1 MSVESEKVFQVCTTM
16 DIDAP
21 LRELGEIDTSALRDA
36 ILTQEEAAWHE
47 DEYRQQS
54 YDVHLETQ
62 SIVLVFTDGSGWPD
76 AEVRKEPGWDRLA
89 DVAVPLMHDI
99 IERHYPKGGT
109 IIRAMAAK
117 LLAGGK
123 ITPHVDQHPSF
134 HCGHRIHVPI
144 TTNPRVR
151 FMIDGRPYQFQVGQA
166 YELNN
171 QKQHS
176 VMNKGKEDRITFI
189 FDYVPPGPL
198 AVQSS

>member
-1 MSVESEKVFQVCTTM
+1 M
-16 DIDAP
+16 DIDGP
-21 LRELGEIDTSALRDA
+21 FRELGAIDTTALREA
-36 ILTQEEAAWHE
+36 ILSQEEAAWHE

-54 YDVHLETQ
+54 YDVHDQTQ
-62 SIVLVFTDGSGWPD
+62 SIVLVFTDGSNWPNSD
-76 AEVRKEPGWDRLA
+76 VRKEPGWDRIA
-89 DVAVPLMHDI
+89 DVAVPVMHDI
-99 IERHYPKGGT
+99 IEKHYPAGGT

-117 LLAGGK
+117 LVAGGK
-123 ITPHVDQHPSF
+123 IKPHNDNHPSF

-151 FMIDGRPYQFQVGQA
+151 FMIDGRPYKFQVGQA

-176 VMNKGKEDRITFI
+176 VMNKGTEDRITFI

-198 AVQSS
+198 AYVKGQKKRPRESRQGAR

>member
-1 MSVESEKVFQVCTTM
+1 MN
-16 DIDAP
+16 IDVP
-21 LRELGEIDTSALRDA
+21 LRELGAVDITSLREA
-36 ILTQEEAAWHE
+36 ILSQEEAAWHE

-62 SIVLVFTDGSGWPD
+62 SIVLVFTDGSNWPNP
-76 AEVRKEPGWDRLA
+76 EIRKEPGWDRLA
-89 DVAVPLMHDI
+89 DVAVPLMHQI
-99 IERHYPKGGT
+99 IEAHYPPGGT

-123 ITPHVDQHPSF
+123 ITPHHDSHPSF
-134 HCGHRIHVPI
+134 HSGHRIHIPI

-151 FMIDGRPYQFQVGQA
+151 FMIDGRPYQFEVGQA

-171 QKQHS
+171 QLQHS
-176 VMNKGKEDRITFI
+176 VMNKGQDDRITFI

-198 AVQSS
+198 AHPGKSAQSAAQ

>member
-1 MSVESEKVFQVCTTM
+1 M
-16 DIDAP
+16 DIDVP
-21 LRELGEIDTSALRDA
+21 LRKLGNIDCSALRDA
-36 ILTQEEAAWHE
+36 ILRQDDDAWHE
-47 DEYRQQS
+47 DEYRQAT
-54 YDVHLETQ
+54 YDVHYETQ
-62 SIVLVFTDGSGWPD
+62 SIVLVFTDGSNWPN

-89 DVAVPLMHDI
+89 DVAVPIMHEI
-99 IERHYPKGGT
+99 IGKHYPEGGT

-123 ITPHVDQHPSF
+123 IKPHNDSHQSF
-134 HCGHRIHVPI
+134 HCSHRIHVPI

-151 FMIDGRPYQFQVGQA
+151 FMIDGRPYQLQVGEA

-176 VMNKGKEDRITFI
+176 VMNKGAEDRITFI

-198 AVQSS
+198 AVQSGGTH